1 LYITDITTGGLF
13 SQTNNCGTSLGAKQS
28 CSITVGERPP
38 YRFCKDGTYTG
49 AVTISDT
56 GTDSPQ
62 KVALTEDVHCP

>member
-49 AVTISDT
+49 AVAISDT